1 MTENKMVYIASPY
14 AGEVERNVHFA
25 KAACLFAMRQDC
37 TPVAVHL
44 LYPQLLDDSDPA
56 QREKGVRMGLRVL
69 EACDELWLCGDRLS
83 RGMNAELAAAERLGI
98 TVRQIPE
105 SEITEV
111 ISMEQKYGVWAVRSA
126 ASICGAA
133 EAWLKENGE
142 PLRFDT
148 MEQAA
153 KYAEGLNAGLGTA
166 NVRYYPKEAGPELLP
181 APRMGMKLC

>member
-14 AGEVERNVHFA
+14 AGEVEQNVRFA

-44 LYPQLLDDSDPA
+44 LYPQFLDDSNPT
-56 QREKGVRMGLRVL
+56 QREAGVRMGLRVL
-69 EACDELWLCGDRLS
+69 EACDELWLCGDRMS
-83 RGMNAELAAAERLGI
+83 RGMSAELAAAERLGI
-98 TVRQIPE
+98 P
-105 SEITEV
+105 
-111 ISMEQKYGVWAVRSA
+111 
-126 ASICGAA
+126 A

-142 PLRFDT
+142 PLCFDT

-153 KYAEGLNAGLGTA
+153 EYAAGLNAGICTA
-166 NVRYYPKEAGPELLP
+166 NVHYYPKEAGPELAP